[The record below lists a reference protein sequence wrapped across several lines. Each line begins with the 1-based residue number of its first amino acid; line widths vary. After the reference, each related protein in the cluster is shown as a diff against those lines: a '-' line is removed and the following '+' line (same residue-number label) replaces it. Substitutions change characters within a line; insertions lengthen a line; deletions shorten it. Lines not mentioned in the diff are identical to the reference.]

1 MSSMNKNVVIYV
13 EKTKQK
19 LIKYLSQDMTFDSLL
34 KELKINKETVIIAKD
49 GKVVLESDNIGNAKK
64 IEIISVI
71 SGG

>member
-1 MSSMNKNVVIYV
+1 MNKNVVIYV